1 MVSAPRPAPAPF
13 NPWWGASRDHP
24 RTATVTRAALS
35 LTLPAIVAA
44 VLVATANPLWG
55 GVVLLLGL
63 ALTGAWVAA
72 QGWLALWA
80 CAAQPLEPHCHPRL
94 ANVLEGLAATLGLEK
109 VSAATA
115 PGSEAQAWL
124 CPIGGGAVLV
134 CSEGLLESFTRT
146 ELEAVVASLLVRRRD
161 HKALRPLL
169 AAALGSLASRLG
181 AVSAADDVR
190 TLSVTRYPPALSSA
204 LRRARP
210 EQGRAAAFAFAPLG
224 PPSPAQRAAEVL
236 DL

>member
-1 MVSAPRPAPAPF
+1 LLA
-13 NPWWGASRDHP
+13 
-24 RTATVTRAALS
+24 
-35 LTLPAIVAA
+35 LPAIIAA
-44 VLVATANPLWG
+44 VLVGAASPLWG

-72 QGWLALWA
+72 QGWLALRSCGA
-80 CAAQPLEPHCHPRL
+80 RRLEPRRHPRL
-94 ANVLEGLAATLGLEK
+94 ANVLSGIAAALGLEK

-124 CPIGGGAVLV
+124 CPVGGEAVLV

-161 HKALRPLL
+161 HRALRPLM
-169 AAALGSLASRLG
+169 AAALGTLAPRLG
-181 AVSAADDVR
+181 AVSTADDVR

-204 LRRARP
+204 LRRARQV
-210 EQGRAAAFAFAPLG
+210 QGRTAVFAFAPAG
-224 PPSPAQRAAEVL
+224 PPSPEERAAEIA